1 MAINKALLT
10 TLIVLSTLFASTQ
23 AVITDA
29 QMLDL
34 LDYIQR
40 DIFDL
45 SAPNRIDRPQ
55 LLQAAFHD
63 CTQGCDG
70 SINITEPANARLTRM
85 VNRLERSYQ
94 DSAFTGVLSK
104 GDFAVL
110 VETYAA
116 GFTLSK
122 AN

>member
-10 TLIVLSTLFASTQ
+10 TLIVLSALFASTQ
-23 AVITDA
+23 AITDA

-34 LDYIQR
+34 LAYIQR

-45 SAPNRIDRPQ
+45 SAPNRIDRPS

-70 SINITEPANARLTRM
+70 SINVAEPANARLTRT
-85 VNRLERSYQ
+85 VNRLERAYQ
-94 DSAFTGVLSK
+94 NSGFTGVLSK

>member
-10 TLIVLSTLFASTQ
+10 TLIVLSALFASTQ
-23 AVITDA
+23 AITDA

-34 LDYIQR
+34 LAYIQR

-45 SAPNRIDRPQ
+45 SAPNRIERPS

-70 SINITEPANARLTRM
+70 SINVAEPANARLTRT
-85 VNRLERSYQ
+85 VNRLVRSYQ
-94 DSAFTGVLSK
+94 DSGFTGVLSK

>member
-10 TLIVLSTLFASTQ
+10 ILIVLSALFASTQ
-23 AVITDA
+23 AITDA

-34 LDYIQR
+34 LAYIQR

-45 SAPNRIDRPQ
+45 SAPNRIERPS

-70 SINITEPANARLTRM
+70 SINVAEPANARLIRT

-94 DSAFTGVLSK
+94 NSGFTGVLSK

>member
-10 TLIVLSTLFASTQ
+10 TLIVLCALFTSTQ
-23 AVITDA
+23 AITDA

-45 SAPNRIDRPQ
+45 SAPNRIDRPS

-70 SINITEPANARLTRM
+70 SINITEPANARLTRT